1 LRHACKKSA
10 EERHRR
16 EMLGEAD
23 PTEGGAAPSGA
34 TDEASCLT
42 HTSADVEGMLRNVME
57 DGGSVTGEAEGKE
70 AQPRGGTAAGRPP
83 TRPSSAP
90 PARGKRPQPAAATT
104 KNNNQHVS
112 ETVAASPSA
121 TEKAGEG
128 ENVGAADEGVD
139 VDDDDSFGKDS
150 HDLRGFD
157 ELEGEAWKNFSYDD
171 YPAAGSP
178 EEPEWI
184 HTPWCGTNS
193 GDIPVLDKVSDKKVL
208 DSDGTPMVQLVLP
221 ASAASAPASSA
232 SSAGR
237 VDSDTAT
244 QPVIRGGGASE
255 GFGDGEDKE
264 VIVEHKRD
272 VDSPRSG
279 AEGGADKGRPC
290 SATGELFTGDAAAA
304 ISPLSFAG
312 GGAKR
317 DSQGDG
323 GGSGRSP
330 GRVGDGFT
338 SPRALAGGGELRRY
352 NWLGADAA
360 PTKPSLFATSRIP
373 TGNRADKQRFRNAKR
388 QDANRKTVSW
398 GENMEV
404 PPESSDDND
413 ANVDGTETDEG
424 SAFATDGGGRRSC
437 TDPNAL
443 DEIADGFVDDDAFS
457 SNDDDDDDD
466 DDQRHPENSV
476 LAATTG
482 VETAEGAV
490 RADPTSTVCPRA
502 GWGGLE
508 VGDGKQEGRYRQGG
522 GSTAS

>member
-1 LRHACKKSA
+1 
-10 EERHRR
+10 
-16 EMLGEAD
+16 
-23 PTEGGAAPSGA
+23 
-34 TDEASCLT
+34 
-42 HTSADVEGMLRNVME
+42 
-57 DGGSVTGEAEGKE
+57 
-70 AQPRGGTAAGRPP
+70 
-83 TRPSSAP
+83 
-90 PARGKRPQPAAATT
+90 
-104 KNNNQHVS
+104 
-112 ETVAASPSA
+112 
-121 TEKAGEG
+121 

-193 GDIPVLDKVSDKKVL
+193 GDIPVLDKVSDNKVL
-208 DSDGTPMVQLVLP
+208 DSDGTSIVQLVLP
-221 ASAASAPASSA
+221 ASAASAPPSSA

-237 VDSDTAT
+237 VDGDTAT
-244 QPVIRGGGASE
+244 QPVVRGGGAPE
-255 GFGDGEDKE
+255 GYGDGEDKG
-264 VIVEHKRD
+264 VIVEHERE
-272 VDSPRSG
+272 VGSPRSG
-279 AEGGADKGRPC
+279 AEGGADKGKSC

-317 DSQGDG
+317 NSQDDG

-373 TGNRADKQRFRNAKR
+373 TGNRADKQRFRNAKK

-404 PPESSDDND
+404 PPESPDDDD

-437 TDPNAL
+437 TGPNAL

-466 DDQRHPENSV
+466 DDDQRHPENYV
-476 LAATTG
+476 LAAATG

-490 RADPTSTVCPRA
+490 RADATSTVRLRA

-508 VGDGKQEGRYRQGG
+508 VSGGKQEGRYRERG
-522 GSTAS
+522 GST